1 MSGDFEMSY
10 HSIRIA
16 GKKIETYDD
25 FEYTMLSANKDFF
38 EEIFHKYKEPSKEM
52 IQDIVEKICPKQ
64 SMIDNDESRFNM
76 VMLYGFQQRSFL
88 HCFMKTFEDTY
99 NLIDF
104 CELWNKYAG
113 KIALGDD
120 RYCFTLLNVNKNEN
134 EKWIAY

>member
-1 MSGDFEMSY
+1 MSY

-16 GKKIETYDD
+16 GKKIEIYDN

-64 SMIDNDESRFNM
+64 SMIDNDESCFNM

-134 EKWIAY
+134 EKWIVY

>member
-1 MSGDFEMSY
+1 MSY

-16 GKKIETYDD
+16 GKKIEIYDD

-38 EEIFHKYKEPSKEM
+38 EEIFHKYKKPSKEM